1 MKFLALILLLI
12 GSFAVSNS
20 SSQTAKS
27 SKKEFAKF
35 IAATPCL
42 KGSQPLPGIPSDSD
56 CEFTKC
62 ELILYVNDRNEPANY
77 KFEYTYG
84 ISQPGTQGFKD
95 GKKVSSEGKWK
106 ISKGSKT
113 NSSAVIYQLDPDKP
127 DRSISFIKLSEGIL
141 HLLDNE
147 KRLMIGTAGFSFT
160 FNRVT
165 K

>member
-1 MKFLALILLLI
+1 MKFSGLILLLT
-12 GSFAVSNS
+12 GLFAVSNS
-20 SSQTAKS
+20 CSQTAKS
-27 SKKEFAKF
+27 SQKEWATF

-42 KGSQPLPGIPSDSD
+42 QGSQPLPGIPRDSD
-56 CEFTKC
+56 CEFIKC
-62 ELILYVNDRNEPANY
+62 ELILYVNENNEPANY
-77 KFEYTYG
+77 KLEYTYG

-95 GKKVSSEGKWK
+95 GKKVNSEGKWQ

-127 DRSISFIKLSEGIL
+127 SRSISFIKLSEGIL

-160 FNRVT
+160 FNKVT